1 MDWLNMNSQT
11 ERLSRDDMQLADSPV
26 APSGVVEEKI
36 LSIWENVFSI
46 DGLGVEDDFFDL
58 NGTSLQAQEIADA
71 VNAEFGAGFKSGQL
85 VEHSTI
91 SRIAAL
97 ISTVDK
103 PEIPAHLVELRTSGD
118 RTPLFFVHGA
128 AGFLFPSIEF
138 MNGFDPDQPV
148 YAFQVP
154 GYDGA
159 MEPLSSVEELADEY
173 LRCMLMVR
181 PDGPYHIAGFCNGSW
196 IVMEM
201 ARRLNALGKE
211 VGRVIILDP
220 GVLPGEMRK
229 AFDLADARRNSG
241 LLALARLQAAKLEL
255 YYKSVLAK
263 YRFYRISGKWLDPRD
278 PANHDHPDIR
288 ARHKDSINRKKKKSK
303 KPAFKS
309 EEELEVRRTPE
320 AKDASS
326 KLMLAFYRYV
336 SDNPIPNRVD
346 IIASEFLNERLAN
359 PVHPI
364 NVLMPNSN
372 VIVFGKHHDDAVSTE
387 TAANSEIIQRLLHE
401 TDG

>member
-1 MDWLNMNSQT
+1 MY
-11 ERLSRDDMQLADSPV
+11 LADSPV
-26 APSGVVEEKI
+26 KPSSEAEEKV
-36 LSIWENVFSI
+36 LAIWENVFSI

-71 VNAEFGAGFKSGQL
+71 VNIEFGAGFKSGQL

-91 SRIAAL
+91 RRIAAL
-97 ISTVDK
+97 LSTKEK
-103 PEIPAHLVELRTSGD
+103 PDVPAHLVKLRTNGD
-118 RTPLFFVHGA
+118 RIPLFIVHGA

-173 LRCMLMVR
+173 LRCMLKVR
-181 PDGPYHIAGFCNGSW
+181 SEGPYHIAGFCNGSW
-196 IVMEM
+196 IVVEM
-201 ARRLNALGKE
+201 ARRLNALGKK
-211 VGRVIILDP
+211 VGRLIILDP

-229 AFDLADARRNSG
+229 AFDLADARAKSG
-241 LLALARLQAAKLEL
+241 LLAWARLQAARLEL
-255 YYKSVLAK
+255 YYKTVLAK

-278 PANHDHPDIR
+278 PANHDHPEVR
-288 ARHKDSINRKKKKSK
+288 ARHKDSISRKKNKPK
-303 KPAFKS
+303 KPAFQS
-309 EEELEVRRTPE
+309 EEELQVRRTPE

-336 SDNPIPNRVD
+336 SDDPIPNRVD
-346 IIASEFLNERLAN
+346 IIASEFLNERLNN

-372 VIVFGKHHDDAVSTE
+372 VIVFGKNHDEAVSTG
-387 TAANSEIIQRLLHE
+387 TAANSEIMQRLLNK